1 MNEELNRC
9 ASRQKRFFILHSS
22 FYIQGA
28 RRAGFLVA
36 AFFILHSSFFIPRVS
51 AQNFIPQGGEHAPA
65 GNLPGDQTFPQLSIA
80 SSGGFIVWQDNA
92 TDGNNG
98 LGISAQRLNSSLTQ
112 SGAPF
117 RVNAQKTGDQ
127 EKPKVSLLNDGR
139 AVFVWQGGKYGFQKI
154 YARFLAPDGS
164 FVARDVLVNTYKGGF
179 QINPAVATLA
189 DGSVVIVWSSFE
201 QDGNLQGIFGQ
212 RFSATGAKLGGEF
225 QVNQWT
231 AGNQRTPAVAALAN
245 GNFLVVWVSELQRG
259 SASVDVYGR
268 IFNSSGVATGGEFP
282 VNASAANLCAN
293 PSVAGSPQGGF
304 AVAWSQND
312 NVTLGAGGN
321 VTSVQSVTRSTNS
334 WDVFG
339 RLFDA
344 DGTTTTAPVRLN
356 TTTYGDQ
363 YAPKINALG
372 GDYLAV
378 WSSLGQDG
386 SREGVYGRFLA
397 DNGDFTGPE
406 FRVNTATVSRQIDPA
421 VAADGVNR
429 FLVGWSSFVGGV
441 GSFDSFAQKYLKTV
455 VP

>member
-1 MNEELNRC
+1 MKHQTPNLRQAAGCLYWSFKVGASLVLGAWNLEL
-9 ASRQKRFFILHSS
+9 S
-22 FYIQGA
+22 
-28 RRAGFLVA
+28 
-36 AFFILHSSFFIPRVS
+36 VS

-65 GNLPGDQTFPQLSIA
+65 GSLPGDQTFPQLSIN

-92 TDGNNG
+92 TDGKNG
-98 LGISAQRLNSSLTQ
+98 LGISAQRLSSSLTQ

-127 EKPKVSLLNDGR
+127 EKPKVSLLNDGG
-139 AVFVWQGGKYGFQKI
+139 AVFVWQGGKYGFQTV
-154 YARFLAPDGS
+154 YARFLSGSGS
-164 FVARDVLVNTYKGGF
+164 FGGEIRVNTYKGGF

-212 RFSATGAKLGGEF
+212 RFSATGAKLGVEF

-231 AGNQRTPAVAALAN
+231 TGNQRTPAVAALTN
-245 GNFLVVWVSELQRG
+245 GNFIVVWVSELQRG

-282 VNASAANLCAN
+282 VNPSAANLCAN

-321 VTSVQSVTRSTNS
+321 VTGVPSVSRSTNS

-339 RLFDA
+339 QLFDA
-344 DGTTTTAPVRLN
+344 DGTATIGPVRLN

-363 YAPKINALG
+363 YAPKISAAG

-378 WSSLGQDG
+378 WTSLGQDG

-397 DNGDFTGPE
+397 GNGDFAGPE
-406 FRVNTATVSRQIDPA
+406 FRVNTTTVSQQIDP
-421 VAADGVNR
+421 VVVSDGVNR
-429 FLVGWSSFVGGV
+429 FQVVWSSFVGG
-441 GSFDSFAQKYLKTV
+441 GDGFGLFAQTYLKTSA
-455 VP
+455 P

>member
-1 MNEELNRC
+1 MKKEAEMQNSEFRNQGTCTPRALKWFLLL
-9 ASRQKRFFILHSS
+9 SSILLSPALLLGQS
-22 FYIQGA
+22 
-28 RRAGFLVA
+28 
-36 AFFILHSSFFIPRVS
+36 FIPH
-51 AQNFIPQGGEHAPA
+51 GGEYAPA
-65 GNLPGDQTFPQLSIA
+65 GNLPGDQTFPQLSIN

-92 TDGNNG
+92 TDGKNG
-98 LGISAQRLNSSLTQ
+98 LGISARRLNGSLTQ

-127 EKPKVSLLNDGR
+127 EKPKVSLLNDGG
-139 AVFVWQGGKYGFQKI
+139 AVFVWQGGKYGFQTV
-154 YARFLAPDGS
+154 YARFLAGTGS
-164 FVARDVLVNTYKGGF
+164 FSGGEIRVNTFKGGF

-201 QDGNLQGIFGQ
+201 QDGNLQGVFGQ

-245 GNFLVVWVSELQRG
+245 GNFIVVWVSELQRG

-268 IFNSSGVATGGEFP
+268 IYNSSGVAVGGEFP
-282 VNASAANLCAN
+282 INASATNACAN
-293 PSVAGSPQGGF
+293 PSVACSAQGGF

-321 VTSVQSVTRSTNS
+321 VTGVPSVSRSANG

-344 DGTTTTAPVRLN
+344 NGTAVTAPVRLN

-363 YAPKINALG
+363 YAPKISASG

-378 WSSLGQDG
+378 WTSLGQDG
-386 SREGVYGRFLA
+386 SREGVYGQFLA
-397 DNGDFTGPE
+397 GNGDFTGSE
-406 FRVNTATVSRQIDPA
+406 FRVNTTTASRQMDPA
-421 VAADGVNR
+421 VVSDGANR
-429 FLVGWSSFVGGV
+429 FMVVWSSFVGG
-441 GSFDSFAQKYLKTV
+441 GASFDLFAQKYLKAV

>member
-179 QINPAVATLA
+179 QINPAVATL
-189 DGSVVIVWSSFE
+189 
-201 QDGNLQGIFGQ
+201 
-212 RFSATGAKLGGEF
+212 
-225 QVNQWT
+225 
-231 AGNQRTPAVAALAN
+231 PA
-245 GNFLVVWVSELQRG
+245 R
-259 SASVDVYGR
+259 
-268 IFNSSGVATGGEFP
+268 
-282 VNASAANLCAN
+282 AN
-293 PSVAGSPQGGF
+293 PK
-304 AVAWSQND
+304 
-312 NVTLGAGGN
+312 
-321 VTSVQSVTRSTNS
+321 RS
-334 WDVFG
+334 
-339 RLFDA
+339 DA
-344 DGTTTTAPVRLN
+344 PPVRYSVPPTHHHDRVLRRN
-356 TTTYGDQ
+356 HAA
-363 YAPKINALG
+363 APWPAPANRPRPRTNA
-372 GDYLAV
+372 
-378 WSSLGQDG
+378 
-386 SREGVYGRFLA
+386 R
-397 DNGDFTGPE
+397 
-406 FRVNTATVSRQIDPA
+406 
-421 VAADGVNR
+421 AA
-429 FLVGWSSFVGGV
+429 
-441 GSFDSFAQKYLKTV
+441 
-455 VP
+455 